1 MNRKSIIPA
10 LAVLTVL
17 TSVMFQN
24 SCANTTQA
32 PSGGKKD
39 TIPPVIVNIKPLP
52 GAVNVPTHNATIR
65 FFFDEYLTV
74 KNPKNIFLSPP
85 MKKAPK
91 YKLKGKSLVVY
102 FDSDLDSN
110 TTYTLDITD
119 AIADNREGNMYP
131 GYTMVFSTGPAIDSM
146 VVTGTVRD
154 CNTLQPINGATV
166 MLYKD
171 LSDSALFKSTP
182 AAAAKTD
189 KWGFFSIR
197 NIADTNYRLYAIVD
211 EMGNNVYDAESDKIA
226 FIDTVIRPVMV
237 ASDDL
242 PELLKYD
249 MLDTVHCM
257 ARKSE
262 YELYMFRD
270 ELSKQAVKNRERTGD
285 RTAYVSFMA
294 ADAQIDSL
302 WIRNI
307 PQDRLIMEFN
317 PTRDSLL
324 IWVNDRRR
332 PQDTLHLFVDYLK
345 TDTTGALSPVTEH
358 FRLPRP
364 GGKYRRPSLS
374 SLKHEDTICK
384 YKLIAESSTI
394 ERKGFRLTFDFPIIT
409 EGFGK
414 MTLTSTN
421 PRQQKSDVK
430 FTVEN
435 DSTDLRSYKIK
446 IAEKMMPG
454 YEYALKLPHRV
465 FRDINGFYNDSTECK
480 VSLPKDDKLSQIQFN
495 MTNVSSRYIID
506 LLGEKM
512 DKVLDTYT
520 INADES
526 IVFPYLRAGKYCVR
540 LTQDKNNNGRVDT
553 GNLMEHRQPEKVK
566 FYTLKDGSY
575 VFNLPEG
582 TEMEQNLDVAKL
594 FEK

>member
-1 MNRKSIIPA
+1 
-10 LAVLTVL
+10 
-17 TSVMFQN
+17 
-24 SCANTTQA
+24 
-32 PSGGKKD
+32 
-39 TIPPVIVNIKPLP
+39 
-52 GAVNVPTHNATIR
+52 
-65 FFFDEYLTV
+65 
-74 KNPKNIFLSPP
+74 
-85 MKKAPK
+85 
-91 YKLKGKSLVVY
+91 
-102 FDSDLDSN
+102 
-110 TTYTLDITD
+110 
-119 AIADNREGNMYP
+119 
-131 GYTMVFSTGPAIDSM
+131 
-146 VVTGTVRD
+146 
-154 CNTLQPINGATV
+154 
-166 MLYKD
+166 
-171 LSDSALFKSTP
+171 
-182 AAAAKTD
+182 
-189 KWGFFSIR
+189 
-197 NIADTNYRLYAIVD
+197 
-211 EMGNNVYDAESDKIA
+211 
-226 FIDTVIRPVMV
+226 
-237 ASDDL
+237 
-242 PELLKYD
+242 
-249 MLDTVHCM
+249 
-257 ARKSE
+257 
-262 YELYMFRD
+262 
-270 ELSKQAVKNRERTGD
+270 
-285 RTAYVSFMA
+285 
-294 ADAQIDSL
+294 
-302 WIRNI
+302 
-307 PQDRLIMEFN
+307 MEFN

-394 ERKGFRLTFDFPIIT
+394 ERKVFRLTFDFPIIT